1 MFLHRVRLF
10 SLAGFTVW
18 VDISWL
24 IFAVM
29 LVWSLGVGIFPS
41 IAPSLSPATYWWMAV
56 VGTIGLFFSIVFHEL
71 SHSLVARHFDMPIS
85 GITLFIF
92 GGVAELH
99 REPTSAREEF
109 LMAVAGPI
117 ASMLLGTAFLA
128 IVALGGGALPV
139 PMQAVF
145 WYLGYINWMLAIFNL
160 VPAFPLDGGR
170 MLRAALWGW
179 KDDLRWATNIAA
191 SAGALFGIALIVWG
205 IFQLLSGNAINGM
218 WLFLIG
224 MFLHGAAGAARQQ
237 MLARETFAGR
247 TVALFMNRQPI
258 TVSPDL
264 PVRQLIE
271 DFFYRYHHKAF
282 PVVQNGKLLG
292 CVTADRLRQID
303 RARWESLTVRDVMTR
318 CAPESI
324 VSPST
329 DALDALMQMQRT
341 GNGWLLV
348 AADGE
353 LCGILSLNDML
364 HVLSLKLELGEA
376 DAHPRSSYSQSGPGR
391 RVSRLT

>member
-1 MFLHRVRLF
+1 
-10 SLAGFTVW
+10 
-18 VDISWL
+18 
-24 IFAVM
+24 
-29 LVWSLGVGIFPS
+29 
-41 IAPSLSPATYWWMAV
+41 
-56 VGTIGLFFSIVFHEL
+56 
-71 SHSLVARHFDMPIS
+71 
-85 GITLFIF
+85 
-92 GGVAELH
+92 
-99 REPTSAREEF
+99 
-109 LMAVAGPI
+109 
-117 ASMLLGTAFLA
+117 
-128 IVALGGGALPV
+128 
-139 PMQAVF
+139 
-145 WYLGYINWMLAIFNL
+145 MLAIFNL
-160 VPAFPLDGGR
+160 APAFPLDGGR

-191 SAGALFGIALIVWG
+191 SAGALFGTALIVWG

-282 PVVQNGKLLG
+282 PVVQNGQLLG

-303 RARWESLTVRDVMTR
+303 RARWGSLTVRDVMTR

-376 DAHPRSSYSQSGPGR
+376 DAQPRSSYSQSGPGR